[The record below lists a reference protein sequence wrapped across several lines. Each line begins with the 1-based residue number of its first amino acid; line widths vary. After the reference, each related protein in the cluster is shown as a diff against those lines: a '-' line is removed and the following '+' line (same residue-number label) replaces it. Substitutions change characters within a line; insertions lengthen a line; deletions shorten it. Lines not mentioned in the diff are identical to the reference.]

1 MKTQKCYN
9 KYIIF
14 KFTKIFSTLELNN
27 ILKDNI
33 EEKSNEQSKIYDEV
47 KLEVSEHLNTN
58 TDTETESETSE
69 CTFTNNNQEDPNYV
83 INPYWIQDKHLKNGK
98 IDFLSYAEEE
108 FWRQLIKKYLHPIE
122 IDMERQVSVISTR
135 K

>member
-1 MKTQKCYN
+1 M
-9 KYIIF
+9 
-14 KFTKIFSTLELNN
+14 
-27 ILKDNI
+27 
-33 EEKSNEQSKIYDEV
+33 
-47 KLEVSEHLNTN
+47 SEHLNTN
-58 TDTETESETSE
+58 TDTGTESETSE
-69 CTFTNNNQEDPNYV
+69 CIFTNNKQEDPNYV

-122 IDMERQVSVISTR
+122 IDVERQVSMISTR

>member
-27 ILKDNI
+27 ILKGNI
-33 EEKSNEQSKIYDEV
+33 EEKSNDQSKIYDEV
-47 KLEVSEHLNTN
+47 KLEVSEHLNT
-58 TDTETESETSE
+58 DTESETSE
-69 CTFTNNNQEDPNYV
+69 CIFTNNNQEDPNYV
-83 INPYWIQDKHLKNGK
+83 INPYWIQDEHLKNGK

-122 IDMERQVSVISTR
+122 IDVERQVSMIFTR

>member
-14 KFTKIFSTLELNN
+14 KFTKIFSTLEPNN
-27 ILKDNI
+27 ILKGNI
-33 EEKSNEQSKIYDEV
+33 EEKSNDQSKIYDEV
-47 KLEVSEHLNTN
+47 KLEVSEHLNT
-58 TDTETESETSE
+58 DTESETSE

-83 INPYWIQDKHLKNGK
+83 INPYWIQDEHLKNGK

-122 IDMERQVSVISTR
+122 IDVERQVSMIFTR